1 VRALVGLGLLQED
14 QTFWRRPNVLRLTTQ
29 GARFAE
35 IDLRP
40 ARLVLAEIKHTLAV
54 VDLIESL
61 LASMPKSTVLIT
73 EREIRADRR
82 RELRANPATASNGRM
97 PDAELQRAGKRIA
110 VELDLTPKRS
120 AVYEEILRS
129 YIRQRYDE
137 VWWYVA
143 PGVVDRLTQI
153 VRRNRA
159 DDFVSVRPW
168 EG

>member
-1 VRALVGLGLLQED
+1 V
-14 QTFWRRPNVLRLTTQ
+14 
-29 GARFAE
+29 
-35 IDLRP
+35 DLRP

-54 VDLIESL
+54 VDLVEAL
-61 LASMPKSTVLIT
+61 LARMPKDTILIT

-82 RELRANPATASNGRM
+82 REQRANPAAASTGRM
-97 PDAELQRAGKRIA
+97 PDAELQSRGKRIA

-120 AVYEEILRS
+120 AVYEEILSS
-129 YIRQRYDE
+129 YIRQRYNE

-143 PGVVDRLTQI
+143 RGVVERLEQI

-159 DDFVSVRPW
+159 DDFVWVRAW